1 MYKKLKIIPITFIIV
16 SVFIIG
22 VNMVKNNYIPP
33 VEEND
38 ETSEVSEVSEVS
50 ENYSKEQD
58 DGLLDI
64 NTAAYYD
71 LVELPGIGEK
81 TAIKIIEYVVDTG
94 GLESVEELL
103 LIDGIGQS
111 TYEKILPYVK
121 VEKN

>member
-38 ETSEVSEVSEVS
+38 ETSEVSEVS

>member
-33 VEEND
+33 VEEDDD
-38 ETSEVSEVSEVS
+38 EISEVS
-50 ENYSKEQD
+50 ENHSEEQD

-103 LIDGIGQS
+103 LIEGIGQS

>member
-1 MYKKLKIIPITFIIV
+1 MYKRLKIIPISFIIV

-22 VNMVKNNYIPP
+22 VNMLKNNYIPP
-33 VEEND
+33 VEEDD
-38 ETSEVSEVSEVS
+38 EISEVS
-50 ENYSKEQD
+50 ENHSEEQD

-111 TYEKILPYVK
+111 TYKKILPYVK
-121 VEKN
+121 VEKH